1 MLVNASTPPLRTA
14 AHWTWAMEMQCHNGT
29 GFFHELSLHPHP
41 KPPKCGSLQEKCRLD
56 NYTLFSNLKQ
66 NKSFLVITEQHTA
79 WKWDHRD
86 PEIPTIGLP
95 TSQLYHFLQH
105 FYLTCG
111 KINPLPMTV
120 LVRFLTQFPTPS
132 KFSDTFKPD
141 DRNNSIFLISSGNS
155 CKVPMS

>member
-1 MLVNASTPPLRTA
+1 MHLRHRYALQHTELEPWKCSAIMALDSSMKCPSTPP
-14 AHWTWAMEMQCHNGT
+14 
-29 GFFHELSLHPHP
+29 P

-111 KINPLPMTV
+111 KVNPLPMTV